1 MSIAL
6 ITLSAVQLAYGHH
19 PLLDKADL
27 TIQADERIGLI
38 GRNGAGKS
46 SLLRLLDG
54 RTQPDDGA
62 ITAAGHVRVATVE
75 QEPILDETLTIEQT
89 VMGEYDPDNE
99 DWQRG
104 PRVLALIDRL
114 GLPPQ
119 ALVGTL
125 SGGMRKR
132 AY

>member
-19 PLLDKADL
+19 PLLDRADL
-27 TIQADERIGLI
+27 TIQSDERIGLI

-62 ITAAGHVRVATVE
+62 ITVAGHVRVATVE
-75 QEPILDETLTIEQT
+75 Q
-89 VMGEYDPDNE
+89 DPFSMK
-99 DWQRG
+99 
-104 PRVLALIDRL
+104 P
-114 GLPPQ
+114 
-119 ALVGTL
+119 
-125 SGGMRKR
+125 
-132 AY
+132 